1 MAGQTFIKVG
11 DFRAQTN
18 LCRLFPS
25 LLLLMEKGKSDTG
38 YDGAFTKPR
47 PWPGKL
53 LCRLPAATTYDEENE
68 MSSLR
73 TFLSMFSV
81 RRT

>member
-1 MAGQTFIKVG
+1 MAGQTFKKVG
-11 DFRAQTN
+11 DFHAQTN

-38 YDGAFTKPR
+38 YDGAFTKPHI
-47 PWPGKL
+47 PGTGKL
-53 LCRLPAATTYDEENE
+53 LCRLPAATTHDEENE

-73 TFLSMFSV
+73 MSSV
-81 RRT
+81 